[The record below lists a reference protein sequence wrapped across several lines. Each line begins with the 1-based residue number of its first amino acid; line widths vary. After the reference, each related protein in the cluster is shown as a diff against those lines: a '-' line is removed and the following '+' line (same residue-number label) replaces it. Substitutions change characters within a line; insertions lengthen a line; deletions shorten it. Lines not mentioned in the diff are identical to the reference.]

1 MIKVRFLPAA
11 EIELLK
17 EVTCYSKT
25 RTGTGIQFQAAIE
38 AAVSRA
44 ATHPLGGAPS
54 FKETRSVL
62 VKGFPFSVVYRP
74 SEQELLVVAIA
85 PHRKRSALL
94 GVAHRVTANL
104 SIEGMSHTRLRRLS
118 AAPVKR

>member
-1 MIKVRFLPAA
+1 MIKVRFLPVA

-17 EVTCYSKT
+17 EVTYYSKA
-25 RTGTGIQFQAAIE
+25 RAGTGLRFQTAVQ

-54 FKETRSVL
+54 FKETRSIL

-74 SEQELLVVAIA
+74 SQHELLVVAIA
-85 PHRKRSALL
+85 PHRKRPQYWSS
-94 GVAHRVTANL
+94 R
-104 SIEGMSHTRLRRLS
+104 IE
-118 AAPVKR
+118 

>member
-17 EVTCYSKT
+17 EVAYYSKA
-25 RTGTGIQFQAAIE
+25 RTGTGIRFQAAVQ
-38 AAVSRA
+38 AAISRA
-44 ATHPLGGAPS
+44 AAHPLGSAPS

-74 SEQELLVVAIA
+74 SKQELLVVAIA
-85 PHRKRSALL
+85 PHRKRPQYWAS
-94 GVAHRVTANL
+94 R
-104 SIEGMSHTRLRRLS
+104 IE
-118 AAPVKR
+118 

>member
-17 EVTCYSKT
+17 EVTYYSKG
-25 RTGTGIQFQAAIE
+25 RTGTGVRFQAAIE

-54 FKETRSVL
+54 FSETRSVL

-74 SEQELLVVAIA
+74 SERELLVVAIA
-85 PHRKRSALL
+85 PHRKRPQYWAS
-94 GVAHRVTANL
+94 R
-104 SIEGMSHTRLRRLS
+104 IE
-118 AAPVKR
+118 